1 MMAMTKS
8 KKILAWIDARFPLSD
23 IWNKQMAQY
32 YAPKNLNFWYFFGVL
47 SIVVLFNQIITG
59 IWLAM
64 SYTPTASEAFSSIEH
79 IHREVRFGWLIRYMH
94 TVGASAFFIVIYL
107 HMYRAVIYGSFK
119 KPRELLWVLGMVL
132 YVLLITEA
140 FSGYVLPWGQ
150 MSYWAVEVISS
161 LFKAIPFIGTQL
173 AIWMIGDYHVSGVAL
188 QRLFAFHVTA
198 IPMIIVIFV
207 ILHLIALRMVGS
219 NNPDGI
225 EIKTHLDRQKH
236 PIDGVPF
243 HPYFSMNDLFGITIF
258 LLVFAAIVFF
268 APTFH
273 GYFLEA
279 ENSLPANPMV
289 TPEHIRP
296 VWYLAPFYG
305 ILRAIPNKMLGI
317 FLMAAAI
324 AILFI
329 LPWLDRS
336 PVKSIRYK
344 GWWSKLAVIV
354 LVICFAGLGVLG
366 TLPATSNRIA
376 LARLFT
382 LGYFAFFLL
391 MPFYT
396 RHEKTAKVPPRVT
409 R

>member
-1 MMAMTKS
+1 MTQSRKL
-8 KKILAWIDARFPLSD
+8 LAWIDARFPLSE

-47 SIVVLFNQIITG
+47 SLVVLVNQILTG

-64 SYTPTASEAFSSIEH
+64 SYVPTADEAFSSIQH
-79 IHREVRFGWLIRYMH
+79 ISREVRFGWLLRYMH

-107 HMYRAVIYGSFK
+107 HMYRAFIYGSFK
-119 KPRELLWVLGMVL
+119 KPRELLWVIGMAL
-132 YVLLITEA
+132 YVLLVTEA

-150 MSYWAVEVISS
+150 MSYWAVEVIGS
-161 LFKAIPFIGTQL
+161 LFKAIPVIGNRL
-173 AIWMIGDYHVSGVAL
+173 AIWMEGDYHVSGVAL
-188 QRLFAFHVTA
+188 HRLFSFHVTA

-225 EIKTHLDRQKH
+225 EIKTHVDKQH
-236 PIDGVPF
+236 NPIDGVPF
-243 HPYFSMNDLFGITIF
+243 NPYFSVKDLFGIAVFLCIF
-258 LLVFAAIVFF
+258 AYIVFF

-273 GYFLEA
+273 GYFLEP

-305 ILRAIPNKMLGI
+305 ILRAIPNKMFGI
-317 FLMAAAI
+317 FLMASAI

-344 GWWSKLAVIV
+344 GAWSKLAIIV
-354 LVICFAGLGVLG
+354 FLISFCGLGVLG
-366 TLPATSNRIA
+366 TLEATPALIG
-376 LARLFT
+376 LARIFT
-382 LGYFAFFLL
+382 VGYFAFFLL

-396 RHEKTAKVPPRVT
+396 RHEKTAKVPTRVT
-409 R
+409 G

>member
-1 MMAMTKS
+1 MTKTS
-8 KKILAWIDARFPLSD
+8 KLLAWIDARFPLSD

-47 SIVVLFNQIITG
+47 SLVVLVNQILTG

-64 SYTPTASEAFSSIEH
+64 SYVPTADEAFNSIQH
-79 IHREVRFGWLIRYMH
+79 ISREVRFGWLLRYMH

-132 YVLLITEA
+132 YVLLVTEA

-150 MSYWAVEVISS
+150 MSYWAVEVIGS
-161 LFKAIPFIGTQL
+161 LFKAIPLIGGRL
-173 AIWMIGDYHVSGVAL
+173 AIWMEGDYHVSGVAL
-188 QRLFAFHVTA
+188 HRLFAFHVTA

-225 EIKTHLDRQKH
+225 EIKAHLDKQHH
-236 PIDGVPF
+236 PLDGVPF
-243 HPYFSMNDLFGITIF
+243 NPYFSVKDLFGIAVF
-258 LLVFAAIVFF
+258 LCVFAAIVFF
-268 APTFH
+268 EPTFH
-273 GYFLEA
+273 GYFLEP
-279 ENSLPANPMV
+279 ENSLPANPLV

-305 ILRAIPNKMLGI
+305 ILRAIPNKMAGI
-317 FLMAAAI
+317 FLMASAI
-324 AILFI
+324 AILFV

-344 GWWSKLAVIV
+344 GWWSKLAILV
-354 LVICFAGLGVLG
+354 LLICFIGLGVLG
-366 TLPATSNRIA
+366 TLQATPGLIG

-382 LGYFAFFLL
+382 VGYFAFFLL

-396 RHEKTAKVPPRVT
+396 YYEKTAKAPTRVT

>member
-1 MMAMTKS
+1 MTRSS
-8 KKILAWIDARFPLSD
+8 KFLAWIDARFPLSD
-23 IWNKQMAQY
+23 IWNQQMAQY
-32 YAPKNLNFWYFFGVL
+32 FAPKNLNFWYFFGVL
-47 SIVVLFNQIITG
+47 SLFVLVNQIVTG
-59 IWLAM
+59 VWLAM
-64 SYTPTASEAFSSIEH
+64 NYTPTAADAFSSIEH
-79 IHREVRFGWLIRYMH
+79 INREVRFGWLLRYMH
-94 TVGASAFFIVIYL
+94 TVGASLFFIVIYL
-107 HMYRAVIYGSFK
+107 HMYRAIMYGSYK

-132 YVLLITEA
+132 YVLLIAEA

-150 MSYWAVEVISS
+150 MSYWGVEVIGS
-161 LFKAIPFIGTQL
+161 LFRAIPVVGTQL
-173 AIWMIGDYHVSGVAL
+173 AIWMEGDYHVSGVAL
-188 QRLFAFHVTA
+188 HRLFAFHVTA

-225 EIKTHLDRQKH
+225 EIKAHLDKEH
-236 PIDGVPF
+236 YPIDGIPF
-243 HPYFSMNDLFGITIF
+243 HPYFSAKDLFGVAIF
-258 LLVFAAIVFF
+258 LLVFATIVFF
-268 APTFH
+268 TPTFH
-273 GYFLEA
+273 GYFIEP
-279 ENSLPANPMV
+279 ENSLPANPLV

-344 GWWSKLAVIV
+344 GKWSKLAIVIF
-354 LVICFAGLGVLG
+354 LICFAGLGWLG
-366 TLPATSNRIA
+366 TVQATPGLIS

-382 LGYFAFFLL
+382 VGYFAFFLL

-396 RHEKTAKVPPRVT
+396 RHEKTAKVPPRVSH
-409 R
+409 

>member
-1 MMAMTKS
+1 MTRSS
-8 KKILAWIDARFPLSD
+8 KFLAWIDARFPLSD
-23 IWNKQMAQY
+23 IWNQQMAQY
-32 YAPKNLNFWYFFGVL
+32 FAPKNLNFWYFFGVL
-47 SIVVLFNQIITG
+47 SLFVLVNQIVTG
-59 IWLAM
+59 VWLAM
-64 SYTPTASEAFSSIEH
+64 NYTPTAADAFSSIEH
-79 IHREVRFGWLIRYMH
+79 INREVRFGWLLRYMH
-94 TVGASAFFIVIYL
+94 TVGASLFFIVIYL
-107 HMYRAVIYGSFK
+107 HMYRAIMYGSYK

-132 YVLLITEA
+132 YVLLIAEA

-150 MSYWAVEVISS
+150 MSYWGVEVIGS
-161 LFKAIPFIGTQL
+161 LFRAIPVVGTQL
-173 AIWMIGDYHVSGVAL
+173 AIWMEGDYHVSGVAL
-188 QRLFAFHVTA
+188 HRLFAFHVTA

-225 EIKTHLDRQKH
+225 EIKAHLDKEH
-236 PIDGVPF
+236 YPIDGIPF
-243 HPYFSMNDLFGITIF
+243 HPYFSAKDLFGVAIF
-258 LLVFAAIVFF
+258 LLVFATIVFF

-273 GYFLEA
+273 GYFIEP
-279 ENSLPANPMV
+279 ENSLPANPLV

-344 GWWSKLAVIV
+344 GKWSKLAIVIF
-354 LVICFAGLGVLG
+354 LICFAGLGWLG
-366 TLPATSNRIA
+366 TVQATPGLIS

-382 LGYFAFFLL
+382 VGYFAFFLL

-396 RHEKTAKVPPRVT
+396 RHEKTAKVPPRVSH
-409 R
+409 